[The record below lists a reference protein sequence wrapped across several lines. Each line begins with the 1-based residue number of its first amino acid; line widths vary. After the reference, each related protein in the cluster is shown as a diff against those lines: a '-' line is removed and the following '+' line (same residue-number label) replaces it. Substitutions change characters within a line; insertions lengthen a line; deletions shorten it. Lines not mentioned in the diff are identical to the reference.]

1 MARYNKTNGRYNIKG
16 KVYPQ
21 LVGSRAQVYHGTAYK
36 TSGGLKREQLLQNKL
51 GRIVSRRKYNTARK
65 EQRLRRYGYGTRKGK
80 FGAVKLDGLQNRRR
94 SKSRS
99 RSNRR
104 RAKTI

>member
-1 MARYNKTNGRYNIKG
+1 MARYNKSSGKYSIKG
-16 KVYPQ
+16 RSYSQ

-36 TSGGLKREQLLQNKL
+36 TSGGLKRDQLLQNKG
-51 GRIVSRRKYNTARK
+51 GRIVSRKKYNTAKR

-80 FGAVKLDGLQNRRR
+80 FGAVKLGDVSPKRRR
-94 SKSRS
+94 SRS
-99 RSNRR
+99 PGRR